1 MARVR
6 SMLAR
11 VGRLERTDSPAL
23 SPFERDYG
31 SLDNLA
37 SAWRAMMDAG
47 TLDRLDGQAL
57 ITIVVRWHTERAWDL
72 WR

>member
-1 MARVR
+1 LRRQFCKSDTGRVDTR
-6 SMLAR
+6 DA
-11 VGRLERTDSPAL
+11 PAL

-47 TLDRLDGQAL
+47 TLDRFDGQAL